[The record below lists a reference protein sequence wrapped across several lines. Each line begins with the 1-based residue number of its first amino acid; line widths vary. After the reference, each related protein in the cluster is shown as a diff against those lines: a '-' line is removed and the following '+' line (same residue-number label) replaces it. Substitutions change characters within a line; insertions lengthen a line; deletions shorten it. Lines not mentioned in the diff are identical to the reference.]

1 MWDNLSGIINE
12 ELKRI
17 EDKEDKEKRRREQ
30 ANKKFEDDFD
40 NL

>member
-30 ANKKFEDDFD
+30 DNKKFEDDFD